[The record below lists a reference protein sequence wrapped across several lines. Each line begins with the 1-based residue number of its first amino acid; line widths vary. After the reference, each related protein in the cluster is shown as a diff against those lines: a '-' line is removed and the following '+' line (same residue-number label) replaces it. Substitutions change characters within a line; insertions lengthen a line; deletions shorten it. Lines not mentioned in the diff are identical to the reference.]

1 MNILVTGASSG
12 IGRATAEYLDSVG
25 HRVVMVARR
34 AEILQDIAQ
43 KMNNDPLCI
52 PYDLL
57 DLKNIEQIFVQCK
70 QKNIKLDGLVHCA
83 GINRDM
89 PIKVNDIDVMLDV
102 TKLNYMAF
110 VELGK
115 FFSSPRYS
123 NSGASVVA
131 MSSCA
136 VYDCAKSMCTY
147 TASKAAIDT
156 TVRIMAKEFA
166 KRKIRVNSIQP
177 SFVDTEM
184 IQTVDNIEGKVAN
197 QPLGLI
203 EPSQVAY
210 LIEFLL
216 SNKAKYISG
225 SNIKISSAVI

>member
-1 MNILVTGASSG
+1 MNVLITGATSG
-12 IGRATAEYLDSVG
+12 IGRATAEYLDSIG
-25 HRVVMVARR
+25 YHIVMVARR
-34 AEILQDIAQ
+34 TEMLEDIAQ
-43 KMNNDPLCI
+43 GMKNVSLCI

-57 DLKNIEQIFVQCK
+57 ELENIEQIFVQCK
-70 QKNIKLDGLVHCA
+70 QRGIKLDGMVHCA

-89 PIKVNDIDVMLDV
+89 PIRVNDVDVMMDV

-115 FFSSPRYS
+115 FFSSRRYS
-123 NSGASVVA
+123 NDGSSIVA

-184 IQTVDNIEGKVAN
+184 IKTVDDIEGKIAN

-203 EPSQVAY
+203 EPVQVAY
-210 LIEFLL
+210 LIDFLL
-216 SNKAKYISG
+216 SDKAKYISG
-225 SNIKISSAVI
+225 SNIKISSAVL